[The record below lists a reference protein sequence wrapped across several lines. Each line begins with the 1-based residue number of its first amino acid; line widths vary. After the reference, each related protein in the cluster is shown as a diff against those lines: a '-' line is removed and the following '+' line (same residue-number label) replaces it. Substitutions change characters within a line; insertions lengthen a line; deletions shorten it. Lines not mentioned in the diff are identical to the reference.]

1 MYAGCAR
8 VRCSLVDLI
17 IGQFFSTSNRA
28 WCRPFAHG
36 FPLPLPAPNFG
47 GSNESGVLYG
57 FTFVK
62 IFHLV
67 SQDLLLPFVKFLSL
81 CFTYKLNPVCHF
93 ASPSRLL
100 QPSSLLCWSV
110 SVWLIKWVQIK
121 TCPTDTRPRFCFFFH
136 LKILGSGEMQENAHF

>member
-1 MYAGCAR
+1 MSSRPCPGLTGGRMATAAILHVQSRTHSPPRLSGCAR

-100 QPSSLLCWSV
+100 RPSSLLCWSV
-110 SVWLIKWVQIK
+110 SV
-121 TCPTDTRPRFCFFFH
+121 
-136 LKILGSGEMQENAHF
+136 

>member
-1 MYAGCAR
+1 MVLIIKGVRESTLSVGKSRGNHTHRKQTKQNKRVREGGINLSGCAR

-110 SVWLIKWVQIK
+110 SV
-121 TCPTDTRPRFCFFFH
+121 
-136 LKILGSGEMQENAHF
+136 